1 MAVSHTSAVADADKT
16 THLRCVWA
24 KQTAVENTADDLAGL
39 LCTIN
44 VSHKAAM
51 AALSCVSRM
60 DVDAAEAVL
69 NDIVLAL
76 GDKAGGVSPGGVD
89 VANHGK
95 VGDGRVLGTMEGS
108 AVVFIER
115 LAFGATVESQG
126 VTVAIEV
133 ACKKIGVMVIIAGT
147 HHRGDADV
155 GAEFE
160 VLPAEIPFLRHFTG
174 NRIPL
179 LLGGDDVGIFGS
191 TLASE
196 AYVFSR
202 YVDNIFS
209 SIVGIDSVGITA

>member
-1 MAVSHTSAVADADKT
+1 
-16 THLRCVWA
+16 
-24 KQTAVENTADDLAGL
+24 
-39 LCTIN
+39 
-44 VSHKAAM
+44 M
-51 AALSCVSRM
+51 AALSYVSRM

-69 NDIVLAL
+69 YYIVLAF
-76 GDKAGGVSPGGVD
+76 GDKAGSVSSGGVD
-89 VANHGK
+89 VAHHGE
-95 VGDGRVLGTMEGS
+95 VGDDRVLGIMEGS

-115 LAFGATVESQG
+115 LAFGTTVESQR
-126 VTVAIEV
+126 VTVTIEV
-133 ACKKIGVMVIIAGT
+133 ACKKLVEMVIIAGT

-179 LLGGDDVGIFGS
+179 RLVGDDVRIVS
-191 TLASE
+191 SALASD

-202 YVDNIFS
+202 YVDNKFS